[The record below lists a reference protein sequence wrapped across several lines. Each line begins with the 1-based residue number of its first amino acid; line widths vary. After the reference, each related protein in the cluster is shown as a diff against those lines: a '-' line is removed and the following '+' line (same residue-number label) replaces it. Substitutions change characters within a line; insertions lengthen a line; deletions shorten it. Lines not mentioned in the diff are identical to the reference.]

1 MKETPKLVSDTRAE
15 VLMIGSL
22 MASRQA
28 IYEVEPFLNDSCFYD
43 AKCRALWKA
52 IKRLSGEGKETDLMA
67 IFLYFQQNP
76 SPEVSP
82 EAIAVVSQNVQVAG
96 LSELAI
102 HLQELAQRRSL
113 WCIGHKLVSAG
124 LSETGDSV
132 DELKAMVK
140 NSLDDLFSTKRNVIT
155 LNDAFDRLNEQ
166 IRDNINND
174 EIQGTITGFDF
185 LDRKGGLH
193 GADLAIVAGE
203 TSMGKTSFAIAIT
216 MNAVMSGA
224 GVAFYSMEMSAS
236 QLAAR
241 ITAMYSG
248 VSASTLLFN
257 ARQLSSDDFAK
268 IYTAQSGANG
278 GRLFIDEK
286 SKSKLDSIIVSIRSL
301 VAREGIR
308 GAVVDYLQI
317 VDLGHGGR
325 ISKAEALED
334 ACRKLKNLAKDLDI
348 WIIALSQLNRPSDN
362 DHVPTL
368 DRLKGS
374 GGIAEASDY
383 VMFVYR
389 PERWPN
395 TPFYGPFASEDVH
408 NKAMIDVQKGRN
420 TGVGSFLCYFQP
432 KTTLFT
438 YYKDETTAYS
448 GPTYV
453 QSDTSRHQKLPF

>member
-1 MKETPKLVSDTRAE
+1 MQETQKLVSDTRAE
-15 VLMIGSL
+15 ALMIGSL
-22 MASRQA
+22 MGNRQA

-43 AKCRALWKA
+43 AKCRTIWKA
-52 IKRLSGEGKETDLMA
+52 IKKLTENGKEADLMA
-67 IFLYFQQNP
+67 LFQYFQQNP
-76 SPEVSP
+76 SPELSP
-82 EAIAVVSQNVQVAG
+82 QDIAEISGNMQVAG
-96 LSELAI
+96 LTELAI

-113 WCIGHKLVSAG
+113 WCIGQRLVSAG
-124 LSETGDSV
+124 TTEAGDGV
-132 DELKAMVK
+132 DELKAFAK
-140 NSLDDLFSTKRNVIT
+140 NAIDDLFNTKRNIIT

-166 IRDNINND
+166 IRDNINNN

-248 VSASTLLFN
+248 VSASTLLFK
-257 ARQLSSDDFAK
+257 ARQLSSEDFAK
-268 IYTAQSGANG
+268 IYTAQSEANG

-317 VDLGHGGR
+317 VDLGHSGK

-334 ACRKLKNLAKDLDI
+334 ACRRLKNLAKDLDI

-395 TPFYGPFASEDVH
+395 TPFYGPFASEEVH

-420 TGVGSFLCYFQP
+420 TGVGSFLCHFTP
-432 KTTLFT
+432 ETTLFT

-448 GPTYV
+448 GPMYV
-453 QSDTSRHQKLPF
+453 QSDTTTQNLPF